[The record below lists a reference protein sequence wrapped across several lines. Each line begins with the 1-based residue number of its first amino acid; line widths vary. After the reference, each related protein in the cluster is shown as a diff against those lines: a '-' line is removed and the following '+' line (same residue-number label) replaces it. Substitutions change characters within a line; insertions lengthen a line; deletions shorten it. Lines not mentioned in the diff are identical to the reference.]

1 MKKNPPYRILLADDH
16 ILLRQ
21 GLKRILAETPNLQ
34 VVGEAGDGL
43 ELLKILKKETPDM
56 VILDI
61 SMPNLRGIEATRE
74 IKTFWPKVKILI
86 LTMHR
91 DKEYFEQAMRVGA
104 DGYLLKEA
112 ADKELFLAIEKIREG
127 KIFISPFFSSEMAAD
142 WIQIQRGR
150 GTPEP
155 DPLTLR
161 EKEILKLVAE
171 GKTNREIANLLTISV
186 RTVENHRANLM
197 KKLSLK
203 KTPDLVKYALRHGY
217 A

>member
-1 MKKNPPYRILLADDH
+1 MKENRPYRIILADDH

-21 GLKRILAETPNLQ
+21 GLKRILSEMPNLQ

-43 ELLKILKKETPDM
+43 GLLKILKKEIPDM
-56 VILDI
+56 VIMDI

-74 IKTFWPKVKILI
+74 VKISRPKIKILI

-91 DKEYFEQAMRVGA
+91 DKEYLEQAMRVGA
-104 DGYLLKEA
+104 DGYLLKES
-112 ADKELFLAIEKIREG
+112 ADKELFRAIEKIREG
-127 KIFISPFFSSEMAAD
+127 KIYISPFFSPEMAAD
-142 WIQIQRGR
+142 WLQLQKGR
-150 GTPEP
+150 GPEGN
-155 DPLTLR
+155 DPLTHR

-171 GKTNREIANLLTISV
+171 GKTNREISCLLTISI